1 MLCWSSIRHGISG
14 QLESK
19 CQLWTRCMVEI
30 VEFAD
35 AKLPHARKRRDAKA
49 KAMKQAFA
57 ASRGSDETNPKKD
70 RKKARKKKK

>member
-1 MLCWSSIRHGISG
+1 
-14 QLESK
+14 
-19 CQLWTRCMVEI
+19 MVEI

-35 AKLPHARKRRDAKA
+35 AKLPHARKRRDEKA

-57 ASRGSDETNPKKD
+57 ASRGAAEAKPKKN